1 MNDAR
6 RKEIA
11 RAQALV
17 AEARSILT
25 VCQDEEQDYYDNM
38 PESLQSGDKGQAA
51 EQAAASLEEAGSN
64 LESALADIET
74 AIGS

>member
-38 PESLQSGDKGQAA
+38 PESFQNGEKGDQAQRAADTLQEWCDA
-51 EQAAASLEEAGSN
+51 LEEI
-64 LESALADIET
+64 ESAEID
-74 AIGS
+74 